1 MKMKPRCTPFYLL
14 AGIFGLALS
23 GCSATLSPSL
33 VDLAPEIIA
42 LNASTDDE
50 GKTTYT
56 VTFKDGTTT
65 TFTVENGK
73 DGDSGAPGNGIK
85 SIAKTGSDGLV
96 DTYTITFTDGT
107 STTFT
112 VTNGSSGTVAPATYS
127 LSFDVN
133 GGTMPADFLAS
144 DYQSIEKGTSV
155 ELPLPTREGGAFL
168 GWYTG
173 VLPTDGVFSSS
184 TPVTRDLSLIAKW
197 ANMADPTWESTVS
210 RLQESA
216 KSFLYT
222 PSASYIGG
230 EVVAE
235 YNEAIL
241 TYVGRIGFC
250 FDREEFDLVAED
262 LDWYYAIPAS
272 DSIKSMFKSN
282 ASSAYDQFS
291 GYEQLVVE
299 FQDEY
304 DALYGKIDAMETVK
318 DAVNLDHEFSL
329 LRNKVEDRLF
339 VLRLP
344 VIVDKMLENFEWI
357 YSQELSFLEE
367 LGIDSYIEEIERYK
381 QALYQASSEDDYNVR
396 CDDLEDYARD
406 LFDGGKA
413 FEGLKEEVRSR
424 LQLELDGFDYRSDLA
439 DKYAYSYLFDRVN
452 KYLELVGNA
461 NDINDVYDS
470 FVNFHSSLKELMDTQ
485 EQYLAGEEEQ
495 VIALAY
501 IDEKI
506 AELENLAFELGY
518 DLTMNDSFA
527 ILNTLRVKIEESYYP
542 GDFEWNYK
550 WQIDDAFM
558 SVKAEIETATAEDAE
573 ALLAEKK
580 TEALNE
586 VEASFAALQAYAE
599 EKGYA
604 EFNDL
609 YGYLIDDFRS
619 SIVNAP
625 CLYDLYNNLYLIE
638 KQIAECYRS
647 IDFETAPRLTVVAV
661 DPVMEPF
668 PITSFSFFEVRE
680 GEYFNITD
688 RFGSGTLEFAGYY
701 ADPEFTKLLSDEPE
715 IKADFS
721 IYAPGETLYAKFV
734 IVDYYQAA
742 GQFTTWYFDIFQVFL
757 TDVSVDEFK
766 ARAEGVVDEASYNE
780 YIAYC
785 EEFVAPRFVEWAR
798 QTLAQYESD
807 PDKAELVAQAEAM
820 LETCDD
826 FDDIKAV
833 NEIINQIIDM

>member
-1 MKMKPRCTPFYLL
+1 MKSKPRRTPFYLL

-23 GCSATLSPSL
+23 GCSATLAPSS

-42 LNASTDDE
+42 LNASTDDD

-73 DGDSGAPGNGIK
+73 DGASGAPGNGIK
-85 SIAKTGSDGLV
+85 SIAKTKTEGLV

-112 VTNGSSGTVAPATYS
+112 VTNGSSGTVAPAAYS

-197 ANMADPTWESTVS
+197 ANYADPTLESTLS

-216 KSFLYT
+216 KSFFYT

-250 FDREEFDLVAED
+250 FDQEELDLVAVD

-318 DAVNLDHEFSL
+318 DAMNLDHEFSL

-344 VIVDKMLENFEWI
+344 VIVDKVLENFEWI
-357 YSQELSFLEE
+357 YSQELSFLEK
-367 LGIDSYIEEIERYK
+367 LGIDSYIEEIERY
-381 QALYQASSEDDYNVR
+381 E
-396 CDDLEDYARD
+396 
-406 LFDGGKA
+406 
-413 FEGLKEEVRSR
+413 
-424 LQLELDGFDYRSDLA
+424 A
-439 DKYAYSYLFDRVN
+439 DV
-452 KYLELVGNA
+452 
-461 NDINDVYDS
+461 
-470 FVNFHSSLKELMDTQ
+470 
-485 EQYLAGEEEQ
+485 
-495 VIALAY
+495 
-501 IDEKI
+501 
-506 AELENLAFELGY
+506 
-518 DLTMNDSFA
+518 
-527 ILNTLRVKIEESYYP
+527 
-542 GDFEWNYK
+542 
-550 WQIDDAFM
+550 
-558 SVKAEIETATAEDAE
+558 
-573 ALLAEKK
+573 
-580 TEALNE
+580 
-586 VEASFAALQAYAE
+586 
-599 EKGYA
+599 
-604 EFNDL
+604 
-609 YGYLIDDFRS
+609 
-619 SIVNAP
+619 
-625 CLYDLYNNLYLIE
+625 
-638 KQIAECYRS
+638 
-647 IDFETAPRLTVVAV
+647 
-661 DPVMEPF
+661 
-668 PITSFSFFEVRE
+668 TSKR
-680 GEYFNITD
+680 
-688 RFGSGTLEFAGYY
+688 
-701 ADPEFTKLLSDEPE
+701 
-715 IKADFS
+715 
-721 IYAPGETLYAKFV
+721 
-734 IVDYYQAA
+734 
-742 GQFTTWYFDIFQVFL
+742 
-757 TDVSVDEFK
+757 
-766 ARAEGVVDEASYNE
+766 
-780 YIAYC
+780 
-785 EEFVAPRFVEWAR
+785 
-798 QTLAQYESD
+798 
-807 PDKAELVAQAEAM
+807 
-820 LETCDD
+820 
-826 FDDIKAV
+826 
-833 NEIINQIIDM
+833 